1 MQQQFDAAP
10 SFDSKPFVDHCLPH
24 KGWQLQLGLLVK
36 SLNASLSVRP
46 ASLMPTLAYCKQI
59 GIILI
64 LVLNMF
70 SRTMIMLFPE
80 SFEWE
85 ASDIVNRGC
94 RRSFLQSW
102 PGFRR
107 WCVTDLYY
115 ACIVLGKCNQW
126 WKTSVHSMYV
136 LWVDSKSWK

>member
-1 MQQQFDAAP
+1 
-10 SFDSKPFVDHCLPH
+10 
-24 KGWQLQLGLLVK
+24 
-36 SLNASLSVRP
+36 
-46 ASLMPTLAYCKQI
+46 MPTLAYCKQF

-70 SRTMIMLFPE
+70 LRMMIMLFPE

-85 ASDIVNRGC
+85 ASDIVNGGC
-94 RRSFLQSW
+94 RRSFLQSQ

-107 WCVTDLYY
+107 WRVTETQQRHIDLYY

-136 LWVDSKSWK
+136 L